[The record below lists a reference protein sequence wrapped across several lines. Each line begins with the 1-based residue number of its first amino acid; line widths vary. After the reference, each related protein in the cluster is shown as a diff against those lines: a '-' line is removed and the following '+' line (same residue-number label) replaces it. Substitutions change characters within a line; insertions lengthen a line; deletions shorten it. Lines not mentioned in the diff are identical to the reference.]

1 MVPGVFGAYPVQRET
16 PYWESPAP
24 RMSMGKIYSQSNGKK
39 TYKR

>member
-24 RMSMGKIYSQSNGKK
+24 RMSMGKIYSQSKEN
-39 TYKR
+39 TFTR